1 MFLNRGIVVKEAAN
15 QKYCTDA
22 FSRAAFCAICND
34 AEIPYQ
40 AFANRSDSPGG
51 STLGNLSN
59 TQVSMHGVDVGLPQL
74 AMHSSF
80 ETIGVRDV
88 TLATRALQAFYAA
101 DLRIDGAD
109 SIELG

>member
-1 MFLNRGIVVKEAAN
+1 MFLNRGIVVKESS
-15 QKYCTDA
+15 KPKILHRR
-22 FSRAAFCAICND
+22 FSRAAFCAICDN

-88 TLATRALQAFYAA
+88 TLATRALQAFYNATCA
-101 DLRIDGAD
+101 LTARTA
-109 SIELG
+109 